1 MTVAR
6 YMVMACLPF
15 LFGVFIACSEGDST
29 SETNSTPKTTSAPQ
43 VENYSGCK
51 GLEELIPKLALPGSV
66 TVSYYQVVQIGR
78 NATCDDLIKKL
89 NKPEN
94 LKD

>member
-1 MTVAR
+1 MTIAR
-6 YMVMACLPF
+6 YTLLVCLSFIFVM
-15 LFGVFIACSEGDST
+15 FIACSEGGST
-29 SETNSTPKTTSAPQ
+29 GDGDSTPKITSAPQ

-51 GLEELIPKLALPGSV
+51 GLEDLIPKLAMPGSV
-66 TVSYYQVVQIGR
+66 TISYYQVVQIGKD
-78 NATCDDLIKKL
+78 NICDDIIKKV